1 MNLVCLGLSVHCLQ
15 KEGLE
20 FDEPLVSSCFNN
32 LQVSASTHCQ
42 LHETGITVVGGG
54 VTPSSLS
61 VNKLQVYSSESW
73 GRRFMCGEGYPL
85 WICFGDSEHN
95 LIAFERSNWQEFLP
109 QCRGLRTQLCGSGSQ
124 GAQVQSLAW

>member
-1 MNLVCLGLSVHCLQ
+1 MSLWSLPALTICRS
-15 KEGLE
+15 
-20 FDEPLVSSCFNN
+20 
-32 LQVSASTHCQ
+32 
-42 LHETGITVVGGG
+42 LHLHIANYMKLALLWWGGG

-85 WICFGDSEHN
+85 WICFGDSEQN